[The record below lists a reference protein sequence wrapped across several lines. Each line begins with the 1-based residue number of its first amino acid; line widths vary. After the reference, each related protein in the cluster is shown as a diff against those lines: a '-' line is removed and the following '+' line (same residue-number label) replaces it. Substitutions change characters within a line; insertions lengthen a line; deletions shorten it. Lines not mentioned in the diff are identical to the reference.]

1 MTVEPNKSHVH
12 KTCSQ
17 PIITLLFPHCSPAF
31 SKTSPLPLPQVPD
44 GIRSTL
50 DTPKGSKV
58 MVNGQDPKI
67 LCSQRSN
74 CEKLTVKILT
84 MVTVVTTGHMG
95 VTPPL
100 LFVDHPLSQLT
111 QLNCQLNTPYLTL
124 AVVCT
129 PLATSLPTVTNLQM
143 FNS

>member
-1 MTVEPNKSHVH
+1 MH
-12 KTCSQ
+12 KTCSK

-31 SKTSPLPLPQVPD
+31 NKTSSLLLPQVPD
-44 GIRSTL
+44 GIRSTR

-67 LCSQRSN
+67 LRGQRSN

-100 LFVDHPLSQLT
+100 FVDHLLSQLT
-111 QLNCQLNTPYLTL
+111 QLNCQLNPPYLTL

-129 PLATSLPTVTNLQM
+129 PLAISLPTVTNLQM
-143 FNS
+143 YNS